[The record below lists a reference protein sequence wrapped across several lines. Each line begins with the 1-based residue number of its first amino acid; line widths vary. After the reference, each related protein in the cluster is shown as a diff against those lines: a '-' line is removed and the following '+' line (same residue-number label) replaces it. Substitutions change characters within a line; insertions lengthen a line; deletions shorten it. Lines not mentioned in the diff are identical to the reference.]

1 VKEIA
6 ILEVLYNYVFTV
18 KDDGG
23 LAFHHEG
30 EPPTEAERA
39 KIAKLLDVVREHK
52 AEAVQFLKTRRGVED
67 VFPFLLEA
75 AEDCVRAARAAEKRG
90 DLAEAQRLWKRYAEL
105 WTVIEP
111 APTIPWNEF
120 PWNEFIQL

>member
-1 VKEIA
+1 M
-6 ILEVLYNYVFTV
+6 
-18 KDDGG
+18 
-23 LAFHHEG
+23 
-30 EPPTEAERA
+30 
-39 KIAKLLDVVREHK
+39 
-52 AEAVQFLKTRRGVED
+52 QFLKTRRGVED

-111 APTIPWNEF
+111 APTIAWNEF